1 MKIELTITRE
11 SNGVLGNYY
20 RVTAYEG
27 ETYLGNEVYAGYTK
41 VEARAIAKERVES
54 EGGLG
59 LYRGTIR
66 VK

>member
-41 VEARAIAKERVES
+41 AEARARAKERVES

-59 LYRGTIR
+59 LYRGII
-66 VK
+66 VGK

>member
-1 MKIELTITRE
+1 VSEITITRE

-20 RVTAYEG
+20 RVTAWEG
-27 ETYLGNEVYAGYTK
+27 ETYLGNEVYAGFTK
-41 VEARAIAKERVES
+41 AEARAIAKDTLER

-66 VK
+66 SK